1 MKPLTLFILALIFT
15 VQPALAQTP
24 APPAGPNAS
33 ASEALVST
41 APDGSPANA
50 AAGSPAASADGKT
63 VAFVSTATNL
73 ASGNGSG
80 TAQVYLRAQAG
91 GEIQRISQSPGGDPA
106 DGWSYQPAISA
117 DGRLVAF
124 TSLADNLVAGAGPGA
139 NVYAYDRSLGTISLV
154 SQSVAG
160 GAANGWSEWPTVSA
174 DGRFVVFMSLA
185 SDLLSD
191 AAPGSDPGIY
201 LRDLLFGT
209 TQRLPLPA
217 AATGWPYRPT
227 ISADGRWVAYFWIQS
242 TTDPAGAPDNN
253 LLLVYD
259 RLTGALQSVP
269 AAPGTW
275 IATNPP
281 QFSADGAWLAY
292 AAWEGSPQKPYAS
305 LYLYD
310 RQGSQAGRVPG
321 SQVASASGLEYALA
335 ADGTTLFFSLSTD
348 SGETL
353 YRRYNLKTRQGQAI
367 QPDIFN
373 PPIFPGDKV
382 ATDQDGLILVYAGR
396 SAGGQPQLYEVSLS
410 AAANQPRLGFASGW
424 VSDGLGNPM
433 VGVQV
438 SDERGHSA
446 WSAADGSFRI
456 DGIQAGSIVLRPQK
470 KGYTFS
476 PAEYRVPVNL
486 VAATGL
492 EFTASTDQILPEG
505 RKDLGMP
512 YDVQR
517 GCPSPFKPCGGPYH
531 GFYSGDCT
539 DLIIDA
545 YLASLDFNIQIA
557 LERDASQ
564 HPDHY
569 YRWRNARSVQDMYRY
584 FVYTQQLLPHSQPYL
599 PGDIV
604 FFDWEGDGIVDHVA
618 LISEVSASNR
628 PKRMLDATGVT
639 NDNPSGLAADLEWKA
654 VQAQHV
660 LGHARWLG
668 QGTQKNQAA
677 PQQPPYLMVA
687 LDSAQAGLR
696 LLDAS
701 GLAIGAQQNQLVGG
715 AYLNT
720 GNGAV
725 ISLPLDAQADVI
737 YFIELTAP
745 AAVPYQ
751 LGIELVQADQ
761 ISSVYSFQ
769 DQVKAGESLLIPVK
783 IQQSN
788 GKPNF
793 SLPTL
798 PGEPGPPGTPTS
810 P

>member
-1 MKPLTLFILALIFT
+1 MKPLTFFILALLFT

-24 APPAGPNAS
+24 APPAGPNVS

-41 APDGSPANA
+41 GADGSPANA
-50 AAGSPAASADGKT
+50 AAGSPASSADGKF

-91 GEIQRISQSPGGDPA
+91 GKIQRISQSPGGDPA
-106 DGWSYQPAISA
+106 NGWSYQPAISA

-124 TSLADNLVAGAGPGA
+124 TSLSDNLVPGAGPGA

-154 SQSVAG
+154 SQSAAG
-160 GAANGWSEWPTVSA
+160 GAANGWSEWPAVSA

-217 AATGWPYRPT
+217 TTAGWPYRPT
-227 ISADGRWVAYFWIQS
+227 ISADGRWVAYLWIQS

-269 AAPGTW
+269 TTPGTR
-275 IATNPP
+275 IAPNPP
-281 QFSADGAWLAY
+281 QLSADGAWLAFTV
-292 AAWEGSPQKPYAS
+292 WEGSSQKPYAT

-310 RQGSQAGRVPG
+310 RLGNQVGRVPG
-321 SQVASASGLEYALA
+321 SQVASASGLQYALPP
-335 ADGTTLFFSLSTD
+335 DGGTLFFSLSTD

-353 YRRYNLKTRQGQAI
+353 YRRYDLKTRQGQAI

-373 PPIFPGDKV
+373 PPIFPAEKV
-382 ATDQDGLILVYAGR
+382 TTDQAGLMLVYAGR
-396 SAGGQPQLYEVSLS
+396 SAGGQPQLYEVSLP
-410 AAANQPRLGFASGW
+410 AAANQPRPGFASGW
-424 VSDGLGNPM
+424 VSDGFGNPM

-438 SDERGHSA
+438 SDEHGHSA
-446 WSAADGSFRI
+446 WSASDGNFRI
-456 DGIQAGSIVLRPQK
+456 DGIQADSIVLKPQK

-492 EFTASTDQILPEG
+492 EFTSSTDQIIPEG

-512 YDVQR
+512 YDVTR
-517 GCPSPFKPCGGPYH
+517 GCSSPFKPCGGPYH
-531 GFYSGDCT
+531 GFFSGDCT

-604 FFDWEGDGIVDHVA
+604 FFDWEGDGVVDHVA

-628 PKRMLDATGVT
+628 PRRMLDATGVT

-668 QGTQKNQAA
+668 QGTQKNQDA
-677 PQQPPYLMVA
+677 PQQPPYLLVA
-687 LDSAQAGLR
+687 LDSAQASLR

-701 GLAIGAQQNQLVGG
+701 GLAIGAQQNQLAGG

-725 ISLPLDAQADVI
+725 ISLPLDAQTDGI

-745 AAVPYQ
+745 AAAPYQ
-751 LGIELVQADQ
+751 LGIELVQSGQ

-798 PGEPGPPGTPTS
+798 PGEPGPPGTPAS